1 MQVLPHSIYMEVTP
15 NPATMK
21 FVSNRYIVTD
31 INNSYEY
38 TSADQCADSLL
49 AQQLFRFP
57 FVKSV
62 FMAGNFITVTKS
74 EAVEWADI
82 QLELKDFVAEFLN
95 SGKEAVTINEEPA
108 ATIADADSTTSETPK
123 ELTELEQKIVD
134 VLDEYIRPA
143 VANDGG
149 AIEFNSFKDG
159 TVEVILRGS
168 CSGCPSSTMT
178 LKNGIE
184 TLMTRMI
191 PEVQKVEALN
201 G

>member
-1 MQVLPHSIYMEVTP
+1 MLPHSIYMEETP

-21 FVSNRYIVTD
+21 FVSNRYIVPD
-31 INNSYEY
+31 VNRSFEF
-38 TSADQCADSLL
+38 TSADQCQNSLL
-49 AQQLFRFP
+49 AQRLFQFP
-57 FVKSV
+57 FVTGV

-74 EAVEWADI
+74 DLVEWPNI
-82 QLELKDFVAEFLN
+82 QKEVKAFITEFLN
-95 SGKEAVTINEEPA
+95 EGNEAVFIEEE
-108 ATIADADSTTSETPK
+108 SNGETAKAGETEVETK

-134 VLDEYIRPA
+134 ILDEYIKPA

-149 AIEFNSFKDG
+149 AIEFNSFKEG

-184 TLMTRMI
+184 TLLGRMV
-191 PEVQKVEALN
+191 PEVQKVEAIN